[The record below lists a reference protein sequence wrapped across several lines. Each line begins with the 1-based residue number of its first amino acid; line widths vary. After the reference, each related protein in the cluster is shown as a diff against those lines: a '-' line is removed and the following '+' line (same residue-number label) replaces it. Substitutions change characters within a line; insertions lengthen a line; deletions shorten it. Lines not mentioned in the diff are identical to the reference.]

1 MCIKMEVLTTKKLLN
16 KLKNSS
22 SLGFQI
28 SIRNGILNST
38 KCIFKH
44 NNLIYYFNI
53 SEDFNFKKSNGVE
66 EEKFLNEY
74 KNQYWIF
81 EMEL

>member
-1 MCIKMEVLTTKKLLN
+1 MYQKVEILSTEKLLN
-16 KLKNSS
+16 KLKKSS
-22 SLGFQI
+22 SIGFQV
-28 SIRNGILNST
+28 SKRYGILNCT

-44 NNLIYYFNI
+44 ESLIYYFNI
-53 SEDFNFKKSNGVE
+53 SDNFDFKKSNGME
-66 EEKFLNEY
+66 EQEFLNEY

>member
-1 MCIKMEVLTTKKLLN
+1 MEILTTKQLLN
-16 KLKNSS
+16 KLKKSS
-22 SLGFQI
+22 SRGFQI
-28 SIRNGILNST
+28 SLRNGILNCT

-44 NNLIYYFNI
+44 KELIYYYNI
-53 SEDFNFKKSNGVE
+53 SEDFDFKKSNGLVE
-66 EEKFLNEY
+66 AEFQMKY

>member
-1 MCIKMEVLTTKKLLN
+1 MNQKVEILSTEKLLH
-16 KLKNSS
+16 KLKKSS
-22 SLGFQI
+22 SVGFQI
-28 SIRNGILNST
+28 SKRYGILNST

-44 NNLIYYFNI
+44 NSLIYYFNI
-53 SEDFNFKKSNGVE
+53 SDDFNFKKSNGVE
-66 EEKFLNEY
+66 ELDFLEEF